1 MEIEST
7 RKDLTKLVND
17 TAELYNSMLGPE
29 EVRIERK
36 QDKMAQTMRASLK
49 MTKTNSNKEIKMER
63 GKNAL
68 KEI

>member
-29 EVRIERK
+29 EVRI
-36 QDKMAQTMRASLK
+36 
-49 MTKTNSNKEIKMER
+49 
-63 GKNAL
+63 
-68 KEI
+68 